1 MPVFTQDILKT
12 TLKLQPIILLYSSV
26 SICSKIAS
34 GLLPAWQGSLFGFL
48 LDCLSNVRLT
58 AIVFAMFVLL
68 AVYAAIWQML
78 IKHARIAV
86 IYANKSLYIFW
97 TQLAAIFF
105 FGESISIINLAGI
118 ALIFSGILIGNYD
131 LYESA

>member
-1 MPVFTQDILKT
+1 
-12 TLKLQPIILLYSSV
+12 
-26 SICSKIAS
+26 
-34 GLLPAWQGSLFGFL
+34 
-48 LDCLSNVRLT
+48 
-58 AIVFAMFVLL
+58 MFVLL